1 VATDPSPNHNRACDL
16 HEPQTGTWLISS
28 PEYEDWVSGS
38 TRFLWLHGIPG
49 SGKTVLASFVVENV
63 KQFCKTSAL
72 HDTALAYY
80 YFYFRRERDEASHL
94 LRWVIAQL
102 CRQSKCIPNQVRE
115 LYDAGVEP
123 TTASLVTALS
133 IVVRCFN
140 RVYLVLDAL
149 DESSNRPSLLDVLL
163 QVAGDANF
171 KKIRLLALSRKE
183 TDIERVLEHIS
194 TDISLQNP
202 RVDEDIR
209 LYIQNQLCEDRK
221 FSHWPKSLRAEIETA
236 LVKGAKGMYVLQL

>member
-28 PEYEDWVSGS
+28 PEYEDWANGS

-149 DESSNRPSLLDVLL
+149 DESSNRPNLLHVLL
-163 QVAGDANF
+163 QVAGDADF
-171 KKIRLLALSRKE
+171 EKIRLLALSRKE
-183 TDIERVLEHIS
+183 TDIERVLERIS
-194 TDISLQNP
+194 MNISLQNP

>member
-1 VATDPSPNHNRACDL
+1 M
-16 HEPQTGTWLISS
+16 
-28 PEYEDWVSGS
+28 SGS

-49 SGKTVLASFVVENV
+49 SGKTVLASFIVENL
-63 KQFCKTSAL
+63 KQFCKNSAL

-80 YFYFRRERDEASHL
+80 YFYFRREKDEASHL

-123 TTASLVTALS
+123 TTASLIAALS
-133 IVVRCFN
+133 ITVRCFN

-149 DESSNRPSLLDVLL
+149 DESSNRPNLLDVIL

-171 KKIRLLALSRKE
+171 KKIRLLAFSRKE
-183 TDIERVLEHIS
+183 TDIERALEHIS
-194 TDISLQNP
+194 TGISLQNP

-236 LVKGAKGMYVLQL
+236 LVKGAKGMYVLQP

>member
-1 VATDPSPNHNRACDL
+1 M
-16 HEPQTGTWLISS
+16 
-28 PEYEDWVSGS
+28 SGS

-63 KQFCKTSAL
+63 KEFCKTNAL

-102 CRQSKCIPNQVRE
+102 CRQSNCIPNQVRE
-115 LYDAGVEP
+115 LCDAGVEP

-133 IVVRCFN
+133 SAVRSFS

-149 DESSNRPSLLDVLL
+149 DESSNRPNLLDVLL
-163 QVAGDANF
+163 RVVGDANF

-183 TDIERVLEHIS
+183 IDIERAFEHIS
-194 TDISLQNP
+194 PNISLQDP
-202 RVDEDIR
+202 RVDEDIQ
-209 LYIQNQLCEDRK
+209 LYVQNQLCEDRK
-221 FSHWPKSLRAEIETA
+221 FSRWPKSLRAEIETA
-236 LVKGAKGMYVLQL
+236 LVKGAKGMYVLQLQL